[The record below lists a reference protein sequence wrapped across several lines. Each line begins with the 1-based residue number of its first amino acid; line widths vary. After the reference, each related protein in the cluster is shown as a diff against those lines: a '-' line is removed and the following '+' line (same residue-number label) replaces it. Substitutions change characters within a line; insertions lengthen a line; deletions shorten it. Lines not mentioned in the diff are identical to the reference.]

1 MYYNAIIKLLSLLN
15 RPIDSYILEKAGT
28 RTTVVAR
35 SNYEQVKGS
44 GRPSKPCG
52 NN

>member
-1 MYYNAIIKLLSLLN
+1 MSLIKH
-15 RPIDSYILEKAGT
+15 PADSYILEKAGA

-44 GRPSKPCG
+44 EYHSKLVAMTDKHRF
-52 NN
+52 